1 MISPHISIALLV
13 LLFAGVAFA
22 QDGEA
27 NVTQVVEFCDLMAD
41 PAKYD
46 GKTVKV
52 RATWRYGFEW
62 DELYCRG
69 CRELGKTWRT
79 VAELDKETRTKVKR
93 LPKESGTVNAVF
105 TGVFRMSGG
114 PFGDGSYRFQFEMS
128 RMESPQLLTRA
139 SGVPEHLPAKI
150 QNRTCDSE
158 QR

>member
-13 LLFAGVAFA
+13 LVFAGVAFA
-22 QDGEA
+22 QDREA
-27 NVTQVVEFCDLMAD
+27 NMTQVVEFCDLMAD

-79 VAELDKETRTKVKR
+79 VAELDKENQKLKYKIKEEPKKR
-93 LPKESGTVNAVF
+93 EKKSEAGPK
-105 TGVFRMSGG
+105 
-114 PFGDGSYRFQFEMS
+114 
-128 RMESPQLLTRA
+128 
-139 SGVPEHLPAKI
+139 PEEK
-150 QNRTCDSE
+150 
-158 QR
+158 